1 LCVGIRVLYY
11 SNFVSSVEDDQRWQ
25 QSFNQLADER
35 GERLHTVLYSISD
48 PSRASED
55 HAVNRED
62 LVEWDLRL
70 IVGDFD
76 VIRVQ

>member
-1 LCVGIRVLYY
+1 
-11 SNFVSSVEDDQRWQ
+11 
-25 QSFNQLADER
+25 
-35 GERLHTVLYSISD
+35 LHTVLYSISD

-55 HAVNRED
+55 LAVHRED